1 MSRSY
6 KKFPACTDAGRHG
19 SRKDMRTLANRCVR
33 RKMNAL
39 TAQSIEDDDDAFTM
53 TSPRA
58 KSSYKKH
65 FESYDIHDYKFICS
79 RKNASKKWESD
90 RKTALNG
97 GLWGSWYLKN
107 QGTFEDCLKWW
118 EKYYYRK

>member
-33 RKMNAL
+33 RKMNTL
-39 TAQSIEDDDDAFTM
+39 TAQSMDDDDAFVM

-90 RKTALNG
+90 RKKALNG
-97 GLWGSWYLKN
+97 GLWGNWYLKN
-107 QGTFEDCLKWW
+107 QETIEDYLKWW
-118 EKYYYRK
+118 EKHYYRK

>member
-1 MSRSY
+1 MLGS
-6 KKFPACTDAGRHG
+6 AGLTLG
-19 SRKDMRTLANRCVR
+19 SNDMRTLANRCVR

-39 TAQSIEDDDDAFTM
+39 TAQSMEDDDTFTM

-65 FESYDIHDYKFICS
+65 FESYDIHDYKFICT

-90 RKTALNG
+90 RKKALNG
-97 GLWGSWYLKN
+97 GLFGDWYLKN
-107 QGTFEDCLKWW
+107 QETLEDCLKWW
-118 EKYYYRK
+118 ENIITENEN